1 VLYVPKMHGNFMSVS
16 SSVKN
21 RCTVNFGLQN
31 AKVMQDGECIVS
43 ANRIGNLY
51 LFQSTNSKCFSATAT
66 DGVLLHKRYGH
77 INFSSLREIFSKG
90 MLRGAENIIL
100 SQDVKCRTCILSKIH
115 QLPFPAAT
123 ANRATE
129 LLKLIHADV

>member
-1 VLYVPKMHGNFMSVS
+1 MSVS
-16 SSVKN
+16 SAVKD

-51 LFQSTNSKCFSATAT
+51 LFQSTNSKCFSATVT
-66 DGVLLHKRYGH
+66 DGDLLHKRYGYL
-77 INFSSLREIFSKG
+77 NFSSLREIVSKG
-90 MLRGAENIIL
+90 MVRGVENMIL
-100 SQDVKCRTCILSKIH
+100 PQDVKCRTCMLSKIH

-129 LLKLIHADV
+129 LS